1 MKMWS
6 IARGRGHAVSAV
18 LSLLLASPPA
28 SAQLI
33 GVRTVPVASGDQFVI
48 HPSER
53 MGMAQPSIV
62 LHDRLL
68 DPWVNPAKG
77 SLVEES
83 SFLGAPSFYDISGN
97 AGAGRTLP
105 LSGLF
110 AGDVWFGGVG
120 VALQQIVDE
129 PGWESGIFWAQDAI
143 WRGPPRRLGET
154 SSRNLYVDGFVGRR
168 IPGTNLSFGGS
179 LSWSDLNA
187 VDGVDLLYQAS
198 DGVDQNGDIFDARV
212 GLFSEDEEGRSFEL
226 LLLHNRRS
234 MTHDVRNIEWNWL
247 NPLQRW
253 EITTVVETNLDET
266 HTWGVHS
273 GYVAPITESGWRLG
287 GILTVNRKTHPKIP
301 NYEIQNIPR
310 DPGETMAWNMGVGLA
325 RESGPISFGVD
336 IVYEPV
342 WSDTWQEADS
352 LIPLPGGGRI
362 EVGERT
368 IENDFFFSN
377 IGLRFGLARETDRW
391 GFQVGVQVRSYDY
404 DLVQFDNV
412 ESTRRKQ
419 SESWEEWAPSVGVV
433 WKLDEL
439 ELRYAGRMTSGTGR
453 PGTDFTGDRAVALA
467 ESDFIVAP
475 QGPLTLQ
482 EAHVLTHQLSIRLPI
497 R

>member
-1 MKMWS
+1 MNKWFPAGGCEWAGLALLVLVLWS
-6 IARGRGHAVSAV
+6 S
-18 LSLLLASPPA
+18 PA

-53 MGMAQPSIV
+53 LGMGQPSIA

-77 SLVEES
+77 SLLAES
-83 SFLGAPSFYDISGN
+83 SFIGAPAIYGISED

-105 LSGLF
+105 LSGLLV
-110 AGDVWFGGVG
+110 GDAWFGGVG

-129 PGWESGIFWAQDAI
+129 PGGNGGFFFTDDVV
-143 WRGPPRRLGET
+143 WRGPVRRLDET
-154 SSRNLYVDGFVGRR
+154 TSRNLYLDGFVGRR
-168 IPGTNLSFGGS
+168 IPGTDLSVGGA

-212 GLFSEDEEGRSFEL
+212 GLFSEDDEGGSFEL
-226 LLLHNRRS
+226 LILHNRRD
-234 MTHDVRNIEWNWL
+234 MTHDVRNIEWMFNQGTQL
-247 NPLQRW
+247 W
-253 EITTVVETNLDET
+253 EVMTVIETNRDET
-266 HTWGVHS
+266 NTWGLHS
-273 GYVAPITESGWRLG
+273 GYVAPITESGWKLG
-287 GILTVNRKTHPKIP
+287 GALTVNRKTHPKIP

-310 DPGETMAWNMGVGLA
+310 DPGETWAWNMGLGLA
-325 RESGPISFGVD
+325 REVGPLSFGLD
-336 IVYEPV
+336 LVYEPV

-352 LIPLPGGGRI
+352 VIPLPGGGR
-362 EVGERT
+362 VNPGERT

-377 IGLRFGLARETDRW
+377 IALRFGVSRETDQW
-391 GFQVGVQVRSYDY
+391 GFQVGVNVRAYAY
-404 DLVQFDNV
+404 DLEQFDNV
-412 ESTRRKQ
+412 ESTRRTQ
-419 SESWEEWAPSVGVV
+419 SESWEEWAPSAGFV
-433 WKLDEL
+433 WKFSEL
-439 ELRYAGRMTSGTGR
+439 ELRYAGRITQGTGR

-467 ESDFIVAP
+467 ESDFLVAP
-475 QGPLTLQ
+475 RGPLTLQ
-482 EAHVLTHQLSIRLPI
+482 EAHVVTHQLSIRLPI